1 MDTVKRLQERF
12 DGKIRNISLH
22 SDKRIYVDIDKDDL
36 IEFVKFVFIDLDA
49 RFITASGIDLLDNME
64 ILYHFSMDRSD
75 VVVSLRTLL
84 DRENPEIESIVPVV
98 KGASN
103 IEREMYELLGIKFKN
118 HPDLKRFLTD
128 DSLDVVYPLRKD
140 AKRQVK
146 Q

>member
-49 RFITASGIDLLDNME
+49 RFITASGVDVINNFE
-64 ILYHFSMDRSD
+64 ILYHFSIDRAD
-75 VVVSLRTLL
+75 VVVSLRTYL

-103 IEREMYELLGIKFKN
+103 IEREMYELLGIRFKN

-128 DSLDVVYPLRKD
+128 DSLDVVHPLRKD